1 MSQSQCQSMD
11 RNFCVPNGKIAALF
25 VDIDGTCSVCQPYFD
40 EAAESFA
47 YFMSLRGF
55 DADEA
60 RQHLAKLNHSMT
72 EEGGFEREVFG
83 KILIETYRQL
93 VKMKRRRFSTA
104 ARAKDEAV
112 LRSLGMGPFFREPE
126 VFPNARPVLNRA
138 QHSFLMIA
146 VSIGSRDA
154 QKYKV
159 SQAGLSSVFD
169 YLIVTSRDDK
179 ADIVRQVMEELNI
192 DPHLSAFIGNSPR
205 SDGACLA
212 VTNFV
217 LLPLEKGWAF
227 DASRDLPSDT
237 GFKLY
242 RAADWREAEERGING
257 VLRQRKMAK
266 PSTNSTDGA
275 STKGCSCR

>member
-1 MSQSQCQSMD
+1 MD
-11 RNFCVPNGKIAALF
+11 RNFCVPDGKIAALF
-25 VDIDGTCSVCQPYFD
+25 VDIDGTCTVCQPYFD

-55 DADEA
+55 DADQA
-60 RQHLAKLNHSMT
+60 REHLAKLNHSMT
-72 EEGGFEREVFG
+72 EEGGFERELFG

-93 VKMKRRRFSTA
+93 VKAQRRRFSASTK
-104 ARAKDEAV
+104 AKDEAI
-112 LRSLGMGPFFREPE
+112 LRSLGMGPFFREPQ

-159 SQAGLSSVFD
+159 SAAGLSSVFD

-179 ADIVRQVMEELNI
+179 VEIVRQVIEELNI

-212 VTNFV
+212 ATNFV

-227 DASRDLPSDT
+227 DVSRDLPQDT

-242 RAADWREAEERGING
+242 RAADWRDAEERGING
-257 VLRQRKMAK
+257 LLRQRKMGKRA
-266 PSTNSTDGA
+266 TNSKDGA
-275 STKGCSCR
+275 AAKACSCR